1 MPYKPVDMLSALS
14 RDPALVGVAKEVV
27 EATSQMVNEA
37 R

>member
-14 RDPALVGVAKEVV
+14 WDAALVRVAKEVV
-27 EATSQMVNEA
+27 EATSQMVDEA